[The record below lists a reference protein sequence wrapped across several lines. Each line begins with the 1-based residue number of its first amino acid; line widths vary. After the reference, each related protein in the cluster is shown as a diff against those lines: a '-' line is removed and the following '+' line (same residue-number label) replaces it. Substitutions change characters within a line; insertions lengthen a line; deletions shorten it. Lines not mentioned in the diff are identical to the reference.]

1 MKLGKTL
8 SLREGF
14 FLRNLKRVAG
24 KAHQRYFSPFATLLN
39 IIILS
44 FLICL
49 SPIKLCF
56 ADEAKITPD
65 IIENIKVKYKGDKL
79 KRMVA
84 WQKLIE
90 ENSRKPENTK
100 LELVNHFFNQFE
112 YRSDAQQIGR
122 VDYWMTP
129 IEFIDR
135 GGGDCEDYTIAKYFT
150 LQAMGV
156 PRVKMR
162 ITYVKYL
169 KQGIAHMVLTYYA
182 TPRSMPLVLDN
193 LISAIKSAEERT
205 DLKPVYSFNGDGLW
219 LARQRG
225 QGRRVSGSD
234 RLSLWE
240 DLNKRMLE
248 QTQ

>member
-8 SLREGF
+8 SFREGF
-14 FLRNLKRVAG
+14 F
-24 KAHQRYFSPFATLLN
+24 
-39 IIILS
+39 
-44 FLICL
+44 FLIRL
-49 SPIKLCF
+49 SWLLFVSQLPLLPSLSAQAAEIS
-56 ADEAKITPD
+56 ITPEV
-65 IIENIKVKYKGDKL
+65 IENIKVKYKGSKL
-79 KRMVA
+79 KRMIA
-84 WQKLIE
+84 WQRLIK
-90 ENSRKPENTK
+90 ENQNKSTQQK
-100 LELVNHFFNQFE
+100 LEITNRFFNQFE

-122 VDYWMTP
+122 ADYWMTP

-150 LQAMGV
+150 LQALGI
-156 PRVKMR
+156 PRKKMR

-169 KQGIAHMVLTYYA
+169 KQGVAHMVLTYYEN
-182 TPRSMPLVLDN
+182 PRAMPVVLDN
-193 LISAIKSAEERT
+193 LIPEIKPANERS